1 MTLGDLR
8 TGVAHELGLA
18 ANADGTGAECGDV
31 DIWINQARDRVL
43 MDTGC
48 YVTAESLTISNLTAV
63 TSLNGAVTDY
73 QMPTEALEIVG
84 MYIQSSGWNPR
95 LDRVSVPELIE
106 RRRLSLPSGSPSQ
119 VYALAGANLLM
130 FWPLPASTDVIELY
144 YIPVPT
150 DLSAQAH
157 DPSSTTY
164 GGIPKQ
170 LHRAIQ
176 YWACAEGASY
186 DDDQTSAQGQRYRDD
201 YDKEITRYKKFL
213 RERGG
218 LRNARA
224 VVNGGQRRR
233 PLHTNDI
240 YYSSGGGL

>member
-1 MTLGDLR
+1 MTFGDLR
-8 TGVAHELGLA
+8 TAVAHELGLA
-18 ANADGTGAECGDV
+18 ASADGTGAECPDV
-31 DIWINQARDRVL
+31 DNWINQARDRVL

-48 YVTAESLTISNLTAV
+48 YVTAESLSISSLTAV
-63 TSLNGAVTDY
+63 TSLNGAITDY

-84 MYIQSSGWNPR
+84 MYLQSGGWNPR

-106 RRRLSLPSGSPSQ
+106 RRRLSLPSGSPTQ
-119 VYALAGANLLM
+119 VYALAGADLLM

-150 DLSAQAH
+150 DLAAQTD
-157 DPSSTTY
+157 DPSNATY

-170 LHRAIQ
+170 LHKAIQ
-176 YWACAEGASY
+176 YWAFAEGASY
-186 DDDQTSAQGQRYRDD
+186 DDDQSSAQGQRYRDD
-201 YDKEITRYKKFL
+201 YDKEIARYRKFL

-224 VVNGGQRRR
+224 QVNGGKRRR
-233 PLHTNDI
+233 PLHDNST
-240 YYSSGGGL
+240 YYSGGML

>member
-8 TGVAHELGLA
+8 TAVAHELGLA
-18 ANADGTGAECGDV
+18 ASADGTGAECSDV
-31 DIWINQARDRVL
+31 DTWINQARDRVL

-48 YVTAESLTISNLTAV
+48 YVTAESLTISSLTAV
-63 TSLNGAVTDY
+63 TSLSGAVTDY

-84 MYIQSSGWNPR
+84 LYIQSSGWSPR
-95 LDRVSVPELIE
+95 VDRVSVPELIE
-106 RRRLSLPSGSPSQ
+106 ARRLSLPSGTPTQ
-119 VYALAGANLLM
+119 VYALAGADLLM

-150 DLSAQAH
+150 DLSQQAH
-157 DPSSTTY
+157 DPSNTTY

-170 LHRAIQ
+170 LHTAIK

-186 DDDQTSAQGQRYRDD
+186 DDDQSSAQGQRYRDD
-201 YDKEITRYKKFL
+201 YDKEITRYRKFL

-218 LRNARA
+218 LRNQRA
-224 VVNGGQRRR
+224 TVNGGRRRR
-233 PLHTNDI
+233 PFHDNST
-240 YYSSGGGL
+240 YFSGGLR